1 MRFFFGGGVL
11 NTRIIM
17 IHLADFFSFLFICF
31 LFTARHRL
39 QFPPCMFLSRL
50 TLLLVSKWNMSYS
63 SFNFFF
69 PSVKNCYTGEKV
81 TKKAPLPEHSM
92 HLNFSIILKEKYEFL
107 EIQMTQ
113 LLVTQASLSPIYIS
127 NTSRRYTGADD
138 VTVSVKSNYP

>member
-1 MRFFFGGGVL
+1 M
-11 NTRIIM
+11 NTRTPV
-17 IHLADFFSFLFICF
+17 FI
-31 LFTARHRL
+31 
-39 QFPPCMFLSRL
+39 
-50 TLLLVSKWNMSYS
+50 LV
-63 SFNFFF
+63 
-69 PSVKNCYTGEKV
+69 
-81 TKKAPLPEHSM
+81 HSLM